1 RDADGRILAPH
12 LFLGLLVEQRKV
24 PVVHADD
31 RADPAG
37 GSAGGGDA
45 PDRFVEQRRV
55 ALQAAPLLG
64 LKQLEEAD
72 LVEFGDRVIGQPP
85 KILRRLGS
93 LGDQRQQVVDAGQD
107 RLHVTLFNGR
117 HWFAS

>member
-1 RDADGRILAPH
+1 MRTVGIVAPH
-12 LFLGLLVEQRKV
+12 LFLRLLVEQREV

-37 GSAGGGDA
+37 GSAGRRDA
-45 PDRFVEQRRV
+45 AHRFVEHRRI

-64 LKQLEEAD
+64 LEQLEEAD
-72 LVEFGDRVIGQPP
+72 LVEFGHRLVGQPP

-93 LGDQRQQVVDAGQD
+93 LGDQRQQVVDAG
-107 RLHVTLFNGR
+107 
-117 HWFAS
+117 